1 MAVKKSAHKKG
12 RQKKVMNMVT
22 GIRNASYTNVETQE
36 IRHEEDAIRR
46 QFLVIKKD
54 YSRLVN
60 DVATGYG
67 LIRSWVEMQATSRG
81 EMLKARFIKN

>member
-1 MAVKKSAHKKG
+1 MAVKKTAQKNG
-12 RQKKVMNMVT
+12 RQKKVLKMVAEAHSHDNDNLE
-22 GIRNASYTNVETQE
+22 GQE

-54 YSRLVN
+54 YDRLMS

-67 LIRSWVEMQATSRG
+67 LVRNWVNLQATNRG
-81 EMLKARFIKN
+81 EMLRARFIKN